1 MSQPNPNDQ
10 NHVFPEPDL
19 EKLKNSQKSYQDN
32 NNSQD
37 SSQNTENTSDIPE
50 NVYFTNPITT
60 QKPRE
65 TANYDESQRYV
76 PNYEYENFQVVDPE
90 VQVVKNKDSIKQN
103 TKNGNKFLDF
113 LTKKWW
119 VVVIALI
126 GISLIATGIFF
137 FINRGPEY
145 DASAFTKV
153 TARVEAPTTAPSGS
167 PTLWK
172 IIIQN
177 QESVNIKNLELNLE
191 FDKSFQYS
199 RAINPDPSDPRGN
212 VYKFS
217 SLSGLG
223 LGTSEIIIQFEGI
236 LTGNIDEET
245 LMRGNLTYTPE
256 PLIGKENNTRTIPV
270 QSSITKVTAPNISVT
285 LSSTQQTVQ
294 NGGEVELLA
303 SFENQSDRDL
313 KNIKI
318 IMNYPSGNG
327 FEYKSSELQI
337 RNTDSKTS
345 PDDGNN
351 VWNVQTLPRSQT
363 QTLKVKGNVFGSDGV
378 RQQFR
383 IEIASDTGNGNF
395 KTLSVD
401 ALDIQVTAQPLI
413 ISTRIE
419 NKESSRVFNPGET
432 LNFVIDYQNKS
443 TTTLQ
448 NAEIFA
454 LIDDPANLLDYNSI
468 NFVGGD
474 IANINN
480 RVIQW
485 RGSGVPQLN
494 TLTPQVKGSLRF
506 SIKVKEGTNF
516 IQSNLNQ
523 NTYTLRPKAQAK
535 ANNLPSF
542 EIAGELYKAR
552 GELTF
557 NETVEKLPKQSG
569 QSNSE
574 TYRVTWEIRTRQSSI
589 KDISVDSIT
598 SLPTSAWQQT
608 SIAPNDASGE
618 LVYNSQTGKILWTV
632 GSQPGYLG
640 YSGPVK
646 RIQFNLVVE
655 GNSREILGVKNI
667 QGVDEF
673 TGEKYEFEIEATNP

>member
-1 MSQPNPNDQ
+1 MSQSNPNDQ
-10 NHVFPEPDL
+10 NHVFPEPEAQSDQD
-19 EKLKNSQKSYQDN
+19 NSQNQNYQNEESEASD
-32 NNSQD
+32 QD
-37 SSQNTENTSDIPE
+37 GITENL
-50 NVYFTNPITT
+50 YFTNPITT
-60 QKPRE
+60 QKPNSTTNYNPNSQYNPNFESPYFQEE
-65 TANYDESQRYV
+65 T
-76 PNYEYENFQVVDPE
+76 PE
-90 VQVVKNKDSIKQN
+90 VQIAQNKDIAAKAP
-103 TKNGNKFLDF
+103 KKPNKIIDY

-119 VVVIALI
+119 LVLLI
-126 GISLIATGIFF
+126 MAGISLITSAVFF
-137 FINRGPEY
+137 FINRGPSY
-145 DASAFTKV
+145 DSNAFTNV
-153 TARVEAPTTAPSGS
+153 SARVEAPVTSPSGS
-167 PTLWK
+167 PALWK

-177 QESVNIKNLELNLE
+177 KENINIQNLELNLE
-191 FDKSFQYS
+191 FDRSFQYA
-199 RAINPDPSDPRGN
+199 RAINPDPIDPRGN
-212 VYKFS
+212 QYKFS
-217 SLSGLG
+217 SLAGLG
-223 LGTSEIIIQFEGI
+223 LGTSELIIQFEGI

-245 LMRGNLTYTPE
+245 LMRGTLTYTPE
-256 PLIGKENNTRTIPV
+256 PLIGRDNNTRTVSV
-270 QSSITKVTAPNISVT
+270 QSSITKITAPNISVT

-313 KNIKI
+313 RNMRIT
-318 IMNYPSGNG
+318 MFYPSGNG

-337 RNTDSKTS
+337 KNADVKTA

-351 VWNVQTLPRSQT
+351 VWNIPTLPRLQT
-363 QTLKVKGNVFGSDGV
+363 QTLRIKGNVFGSDGV

-383 IEIASDTGNGNF
+383 IEISTDGGNNNY
-395 KTLSVD
+395 KSLAVD

-413 ISTRIE
+413 VSTRIE
-419 NKESSRVFNPGET
+419 NKESLRVFEPGET
-432 LNFVIDYQNKS
+432 LNFVVDYQNRS

-448 NAEIFA
+448 NVEIFA

-494 TLTPQVKGSLRF
+494 TVTPQVRGSLRF
-506 SIKVKEGTNF
+506 SIKVKEGNNF

-523 NTYTLRPKAQAK
+523 NTYTLRPKVQAK

-542 EIAGELYKAR
+542 EVAGELYKAR
-552 GELTF
+552 GELSF
-557 NETVEKLPKQSG
+557 NETVERLPRESG
-569 QSNSE
+569 PANQE
-574 TYRVTWEIRTRQSSI
+574 IYKITWEIRTRQSNV
-589 KDISVDSIT
+589 KDIIVESVT
-598 SLPTSAWQQT
+598 SLPTSSWKQT
-608 SIAPNDASGE
+608 SIAPADAAGE
-618 LVYNSQTGKILWTV
+618 LVYNPQTGTIVWTV

-655 GNSREILGVKNI
+655 DGNRELVGIKNV

-673 TGEKYEFEIEATNP
+673 TGEKYEFEVRQANR